1 MRGIAHRGGTVPAE
15 AAGPGENTLA
25 AFARAAALGLD
36 VETDVHAS
44 ADGVPVLSHD
54 PDLLRVAGD
63 RRRVADTTWREL
75 ARVRVGGEP
84 LARLDDLLDA
94 LPDTQVNVD
103 VKDAAGVAATVE
115 AVRRVRASGPGRLG
129 GTGGVADPGTRGRI
143 TVASFSPVRSARV
156 RRALGHA
163 VGWSATPP
171 EIAALVAASRAG
183 GRAGRVLTAGAT
195 AVVRGV
201 DAVQVPT
208 RLLTGDHGRSLLAL
222 CHDRGIEVHVWTVDD
237 PAEIAAFYDLGVDAV
252 MSDAPDVLAGVLAA
266 RAPFR

>member
-1 MRGIAHRGGTVPAE
+1 MRGIAHRGGAV
-15 AAGPGENTLA
+15 PGENTLA

-63 RRRVADTTWREL
+63 PRRVADTSWREL
-75 ARVRVGGEP
+75 TRVRVGGEP

-94 LPDTQVNVD
+94 LPDIRVNVD

-115 AVRRVRASGPGRLG
+115 AVRRVRG
-129 GTGGVADPGTRGRI
+129 PGTRGRI
-143 TVASFSPVRSARV
+143 TVASFSPVRAARV

-163 VGWSATPP
+163 VDWSATPP
-171 EIAALVAASRAG
+171 EIAALVAASRAAARAG
-183 GRAGRVLTAGAT
+183 GRGRRARRALTAGAT

-208 RLLTGDHGRSLLAL
+208 RLLAGDHGRSLLAL
-222 CHDRGIEVHVWTVDD
+222 CHGRGIEVHVWTVDD
-237 PAEIAAFYDLGVDAV
+237 PADIAAFYDLGVDAV
-252 MSDAPDVLAGVLAA
+252 MSDAPDVLARVLAA
-266 RAPFR
+266 RPPRP

>member
-1 MRGIAHRGGTVPAE
+1 MRGIAHRGGAL
-15 AAGPGENTLA
+15 PGENTLA

-63 RRRVADTTWREL
+63 PRRVADTTWREL

-94 LPDTQVNVD
+94 LPDVQVNVD
-103 VKDAAGVAATVE
+103 VKDAGGVAATVE
-115 AVRRVRASGPGRLG
+115 AVRRARGPGSPG
-129 GTGGVADPGTRGRI
+129 GTGGVGGVADPAIRGRI
-143 TVASFSPVRSARV
+143 TVASFSPVRAGRV
-156 RRALGHA
+156 RRALGHS

-171 EIAALVAASRAG
+171 EIAALVAGSRAASRAG
-183 GRAGRVLTAGAT
+183 GRAGRVLAAGAT

-222 CHDRGIEVHVWTVDD
+222 CHDHGVEVHVWTVDD

-252 MSDAPDVLAGVLAA
+252 MSDVPDALARVLAA
-266 RAPFR
+266 RVPRR